1 MKLAERVALITGA
14 FGGIGRATALA
25 LAEEGAD
32 IALNDIESAA
42 GNIRLAEDI
51 KLLGRRVIIVPA
63 DVSDQKAAEDM
74 VARTSS
80 ELGRLDVYVSCAAYS
95 AREPFLSAD
104 MADFR
109 RTIDV
114 TMWGAFHG
122 LRASANQMLKQS
134 PGDSTSSRG
143 SCILISSTLAI
154 RPIPGSM
161 AYNMAKA
168 AVDQMARTA
177 ASELAP
183 HRIRVNVMHPG
194 WVDTPGEQKFFKK
207 ESLVRMGHFLPWG
220 RLALP
225 EEIARG
231 VVFLADPQ
239 SDYITGS
246 TLTID
251 GGMHL
256 PPVKGRTN

>member
-1 MKLAERVALITGA
+1 MKLDGRVALVTGA

-32 IALNDIESAA
+32 VALNDIEGITA
-42 GNIRLAEDI
+42 NVRLAEEI
-51 KLLGRRVIIVPA
+51 KQRGRRVIIVPA
-63 DVSDQKAAEDM
+63 DVSDPKAVETM
-74 VARTSS
+74 VDRIAS
-80 ELGRLDVYVSCAAYS
+80 ELGRLDVYVSCAVYS
-95 AREPFLSAD
+95 AREPFLEAD
-104 MADFR
+104 MADFH

-114 TMWGAFHG
+114 TMWGAFYG
-122 LRASANQMLKQS
+122 LRASVNQMLRQPES
-134 PGDSTSSRG
+134 DPAAARG
-143 SCILISSTLAI
+143 SCILISSTLAT
-154 RPIPGSM
+154 RPVPGSM

-177 ASELAP
+177 AAEVLS
-183 HRIRVNVMHPG
+183 HRIRVNVIHPG
-194 WVDTPGEQKFFKK
+194 WVDTPGERKFFRNQ
-207 ESLVRMGHFLPWG
+207 SLAKIGQLLPWG
-220 RLALP
+220 RFALP

-231 VVFLADPQ
+231 VLFLADPQ

-256 PPVKGRTN
+256 PRMKGTT